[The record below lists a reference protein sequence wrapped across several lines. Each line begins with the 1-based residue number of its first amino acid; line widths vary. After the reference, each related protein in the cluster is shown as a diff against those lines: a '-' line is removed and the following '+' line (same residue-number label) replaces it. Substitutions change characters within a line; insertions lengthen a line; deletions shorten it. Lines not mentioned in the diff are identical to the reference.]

1 MLLQMDK
8 LGSLGVMANF
18 VGELQSEKPP
28 EEEEP
33 RYNINTHSGMT
44 FGVGVVKK
52 VKIQM
57 DTSKAMA
64 ILGFSSSQTFEA
76 TKLEEVEKAFKRK
89 MEMLLKQ
96 KKKKRKNSLNPKA
109 DEDNLTNQI
118 RNLNEAMQYLSRK
131 RTRSHQVVES
141 WHVKGNKT
149 AIMAMALDALTVD
162 EKTKLMRQPGYLE
175 KMQKLQQEQ
184 EEASKNA
191 VEMAEALIAG
201 IDERAKEV
209 EENSKAK
216 KG

>member
-1 MLLQMDK
+1 MDK

-18 VGELQSEKPP
+18 VGELQAEKPP
-28 EEEEP
+28 EEEEKQ
-33 RYNINTHSGMT
+33 YHINTQSGMT

-76 TKLEEVEKAFKRK
+76 TKLDEVEKAFKRK
-89 MEMLLKQ
+89 IEGLLKQ

-109 DEDNLTNQI
+109 DEDNLNNQI
-118 RNLNEAMQYLSRK
+118 RNLNEAMQFLARK

-141 WHVKGNKT
+141 WHLKGTKT
-149 AIMAMALDALTVD
+149 ALISMALDAMTVD
-162 EKTKLMRQPGYLE
+162 ERTKMMRQPGYLE
-175 KMQKLQQEQ
+175 KMQKVQQEQ
-184 EEASKNA
+184 EQASKNA

-201 IDERAKEV
+201 IDERHKEV

>member
-1 MLLQMDK
+1 
-8 LGSLGVMANF
+8 MANF
-18 VGELQSEKPP
+18 VGELKAEAQKEAEAPTP
-28 EEEEP
+28 
-33 RYNINTHSGMT
+33 YNLNTHSGMT
-44 FGVGVVKK
+44 FGVGTVKK

-89 MEMLLKQ
+89 MEVLLKQ

-109 DEDNLTNQI
+109 DEDNLNNQI

-131 RTRSHQVVES
+131 RTRSHQVVET
-141 WHVKGNKT
+141 WHVKGTKT
-149 AIMAMALDALTVD
+149 ALISMALDAMTVD
-162 EKTKLMRQPGYLE
+162 EKTKLMRQPGYME
-175 KMQKLQQEQ
+175 KMEKLQKEQ
-184 EEASKNA
+184 EEASKSA

-201 IDERAKEV
+201 IDERHKDV
-209 EENSKAK
+209 EENVKERK